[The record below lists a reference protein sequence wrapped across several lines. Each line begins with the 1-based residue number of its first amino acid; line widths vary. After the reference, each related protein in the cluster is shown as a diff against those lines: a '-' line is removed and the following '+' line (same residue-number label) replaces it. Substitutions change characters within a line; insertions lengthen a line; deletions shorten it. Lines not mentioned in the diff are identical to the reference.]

1 VAEFTFTVVAAL
13 PVLFLWM
20 TLVSLLVRP
29 FGVRL
34 PLSPFSF
41 SERKTAFRAL
51 TFSEHLIIGGILY
64 FGCGMFVVTTLS
76 RYLEWKYF
84 HGSLDSLTTGGL
96 LRGFVSYPLIGGL
109 LFGLISWN
117 GRSSTNV
124 IAIFLPV
131 QLSQSGDFTH

>member
-1 VAEFTFTVVAAL
+1 VAEFTFTIVATL

-20 TLVSLLVRP
+20 TVVSLFVRP

-41 SERKTAFRAL
+41 AERKTAFQSF
-51 TFSEHLIIGGILY
+51 TFSEYLVIGGVLY
-64 FGCGMFVVTTLS
+64 FGCGMFLMTTLS

-84 HGSLDSLTTGGL
+84 HGASESLTKGGL
-96 LRGFVSYPLIGGL
+96 LRLFVSYPIIGGL

-117 GRSSTNV
+117 GRSSTR
-124 IAIFLPV
+124 
-131 QLSQSGDFTH
+131 

>member
-41 SERKTAFRAL
+41 AERKTAFRVL
-51 TFSEHLIIGGILY
+51 TFSEYLIIGGILY

-84 HGSLDSLTTGGL
+84 HGSIDSLTTGRL

-117 GRSSTNV
+117 GRSST
-124 IAIFLPV
+124 
-131 QLSQSGDFTH
+131 T